1 MKKGG
6 TKMLKRLNELKA
18 KTGHGEQG
26 FTLIELLIV
35 VAIIGI
41 LAAIAIPQFA
51 AYRIRSFNASGLSDL
66 RNARTTQEALFAD
79 WQTYGISAAAAVPG
93 PGGNGA
99 GALLVGPTGPVN
111 LNILTLT
118 DANAVARG
126 ITVAVGNFI
135 NLVATTDAAVAPA
148 LASSFTA
155 ASKHPQGD
163 TAYGADSDNTANYRD
178 PTTFPQG
185 TPIAAGTEPASVPAA
200 DDFAGVAA
208 WVAM

>member
-1 MKKGG
+1 M
-6 TKMLKRLNELKA
+6 
-18 KTGHGEQG
+18 
-26 FTLIELLIV
+26 IELLIV

-79 WQTYGISAAAAVPG
+79 WQTYGISAAAALPG
-93 PGGNGA
+93 AGGNGA
-99 GALLVGPTGPVN
+99 GALLVGPSGPVN

-118 DANAVARG
+118 DVIGTPRG
-126 ITVAVGNFI
+126 ITVAVGNNV
-135 NLVATTDAAVAPA
+135 NLVVTTDAAVAPG
-148 LASSFTA
+148 LAASYTM
-155 ASKHPQGD
+155 ASKHPQGN
-163 TAYGADSDNTANYRD
+163 TVYGADSDSAPAIYRD

-185 TPIAAGTEPASVPAA
+185 ITIVAGTEPVSVPAA

-208 WVAM
+208 WVLL